1 MESTDLE
8 SAVEPAAPRPQ
19 HARRHAAP
27 RSARQGGTAVRTAV
41 LLATA
46 AAGDGAPAAALAWE
60 QTTLLGRLLDQLAD
74 LGVQRAHVITRPAGE
89 TALEPH
95 ARDRRISV
103 EWRTWANLAGDLRA
117 VEEIARSGGGGLV

>member
-60 QTTLLGRLLDQLAD
+60 QTTLLGRLLDQLAQ
-74 LGVQRAHVITRPAGE
+74 LGVRDAHVITRPEWVPALQADADRPRCAG
-89 TALEPH
+89 
-95 ARDRRISV
+95 
-103 EWRTWANLAGDLRA
+103 
-117 VEEIARSGGGGLV
+117 